1 MDNLAAQ
8 GTVTW
13 LHRWDAQD
21 IGGTSMAQ
29 LYTIKDVAEVCGL
42 PGPVIMQL
50 VPRTWTDDGWMYTGE
65 QLAAAVTIAANLRRE
80 RSSVQPAGVDLR
92 RCARCGASDCRQ
104 ASTAAGAGACCSE
117 RL

>member
-1 MDNLAAQ
+1 MDDLAAQ

-21 IGGTSMAQ
+21 VGEASVAQ

-50 VPRTWTDDGWMYTGE
+50 VPRTWTDDGWMYTGD
-65 QLAAAVTIAANLRRE
+65 QLAAAVAIATSLRGE
-80 RSSVQPAGVDLR
+80 HAAAQLAGGD
-92 RCARCGASDCRQ
+92 S
-104 ASTAAGAGACCSE
+104 
-117 RL
+117 

>member
-1 MDNLAAQ
+1 
-8 GTVTW
+8 
-13 LHRWDAQD
+13 
-21 IGGTSMAQ
+21 MAQ

-80 RSSVQPAGVDLR
+80 RSSVQPAGVDHR
-92 RCARCGASDCRQ
+92 RCARCGAWDCRE
-104 ASTAAGAGACCSE
+104 ASTAAGASACCAE